1 MPERAALV
9 TGASSGIGLAIADVL
24 GAEGHGLTVASR
36 RPEKLAAAVEELRG
50 KGYEVE
56 EVAAN
61 LTVEEDVQRVV
72 AVHRERFGRL
82 DVLVNSA
89 GVGVGAPVA
98 EIQTKRADM
107 QLDVNLRAIILFYR
121 ECVDLLLAAG
131 AEHRNALVV
140 NLSSISGKSGAAWL
154 SVYSAT
160 KAAVVGWTQAM
171 NQELNG
177 GGVKSVALC
186 PGFVDTPMTEFIRLV
201 RRPGDRV
208 PASGPG
214 DLTGSAQS
222 NAHTRVPS
230 ASTFDHALV
239 GRAIEVSVSGNGDT
253 VSSLR
258 AQLDRT
264 ERQASARQRQLE
276 RYAADLREVFKQE
289 RNRAQELR
297 DSYRATV
304 RALSNAV
311 EARDAY
317 TGKHAERVTAYGIAL
332 ARAVGLDTD
341 RMPDLEFGFL
351 LHDVGKVGVPDAILF
366 KPGSLDESEFALIAQ
381 HPVIGSEILRD
392 VEFLGDGKLVVRHH
406 HERWDGTGYP
416 DRLAG
421 EAIPLA
427 ARVFAVADA
436 LDALTT
442 DRPYRRG
449 TRFARA
455 RDEIRSHAGSQFDP
469 GVVAALE
476 TIPDARFAELR
487 DGVA

>member
-1 MPERAALV
+1 MSV
-9 TGASSGIGLAIADVL
+9 T
-24 GAEGHGLTVASR
+24 
-36 RPEKLAAAVEELRG
+36 
-50 KGYEVE
+50 
-56 EVAAN
+56 
-61 LTVEEDVQRVV
+61 
-72 AVHRERFGRL
+72 
-82 DVLVNSA
+82 
-89 GVGVGAPVA
+89 
-98 EIQTKRADM
+98 
-107 QLDVNLRAIILFYR
+107 
-121 ECVDLLLAAG
+121 
-131 AEHRNALVV
+131 
-140 NLSSISGKSGAAWL
+140 
-154 SVYSAT
+154 
-160 KAAVVGWTQAM
+160 
-171 NQELNG
+171 
-177 GGVKSVALC
+177 
-186 PGFVDTPMTEFIRLV
+186 
-201 RRPGDRV
+201 
-208 PASGPG
+208 
-214 DLTGSAQS
+214 
-222 NAHTRVPS
+222 
-230 ASTFDHALV
+230 
-239 GRAIEVSVSGNGDT
+239 GNGDT
-253 VSSLR
+253 VVSLR
-258 AQLDRT
+258 EELDRT
-264 ERQASARQRQLE
+264 ERQASARQHQLE

-332 ARAVGLDTD
+332 AQAIGLDTD
-341 RMPDLEFGFL
+341 RVPGIEFGFL

-366 KPGSLDESEFALIAQ
+366 KPGSLDETEFALIAQ

-392 VEFLGDGKLVVRHH
+392 VDFLGDGKLVVRHH

-449 TRFARA
+449 TRFSRA
-455 RDEIRSHAGSQFDP
+455 RDEIRSNAGSQFDP